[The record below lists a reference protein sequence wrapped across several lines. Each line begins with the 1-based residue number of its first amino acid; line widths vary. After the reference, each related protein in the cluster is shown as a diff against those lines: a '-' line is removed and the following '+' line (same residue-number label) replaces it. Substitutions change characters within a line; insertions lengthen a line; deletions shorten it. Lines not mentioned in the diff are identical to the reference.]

1 MSSMSPPEKPSSAP
15 RAPSRRTSTETREHI
30 LTVAATLFYADGIR
44 ATGVDTVASR
54 AEVAPTTLYRLFDS
68 KDDLVA
74 AYVERCSSRYKAVLA
89 TAMSSA
95 ASSPRGKLLAI
106 IDVFADEVQSPACRG
121 CPFLMVLAEFPD
133 PNSAAHAKAI
143 AHKAWL
149 RDLFHELV
157 GELALTTELRDAE
170 SLADGLALLAEGMY
184 GSVQALGPS
193 GPAAY
198 GRSCAEALIDA
209 AQRPA
214 DGAARPRA
222 PVSSLEVKP
231 SRESAPGGR

>member
-1 MSSMSPPEKPSSAP
+1 MSSMSSPDKRTSTP

-30 LTVAATLFYADGIR
+30 LSVAAKLFYAEGIR
-44 ATGVDTVASR
+44 ATGVDTVASQ

-95 ASSPRGKLLAI
+95 APSPPAKILSI
-106 IDVFADEVQSPACRG
+106 IDAFADDVQSPACRG
-121 CPFLMVLAEFPD
+121 CPFLMVLAEYPD
-133 PNSAAHAKAI
+133 PNSAAHAKAV

-157 GELALTTELRDAE
+157 GEFALTTQLRDAE
-170 SLADGLALLAEGMY
+170 SLAEGLVLLAEGMY

-193 GPAAY
+193 GPVTY

-209 AQRPA
+209 AQRI
-214 DGAARPRA
+214 R
-222 PVSSLEVKP
+222 SS
-231 SRESAPGGR
+231 

>member
-1 MSSMSPPEKPSSAP
+1 MSRVRTPDDPAAAARP
-15 RAPSRRTSTETREHI
+15 PSRRTSAETREHI
-30 LTVAATLFYADGIR
+30 LAVAARLFYAEGIR

-95 ASSPRGKLLAI
+95 APTPPGKILAI
-106 IDVFADEVQSPACRG
+106 IDAFADDVQSPACRG
-121 CPFLMVLAEFPD
+121 CPFLMVLAEYPD
-133 PNSAAHAKAI
+133 PDTGAHAKAV
-143 AHKAWL
+143 AHKAWV

-157 GELALTTELRDAE
+157 AELALTTELRDAE
-170 SLADGLALLAEGMY
+170 SLADGLVLLAEGMY

-193 GPAAY
+193 GPVTY
-198 GRSCAEALIDA
+198 GRACAEALIDA
-209 AQRPA
+209 AQRVA
-214 DGAARPRA
+214 DGATRPAAADSSMEIKA
-222 PVSSLEVKP
+222 PP
-231 SRESAPGGR
+231 ESAPGDH

>member
-1 MSSMSPPEKPSSAP
+1 MNSPANPISSL
-15 RAPSRRTSTETREHI
+15 RAPSRRTSAETREHV
-30 LTVAATLFYADGIR
+30 LTVAEKLFYTEGIR

-74 AYVERCSSRYKAVLA
+74 AYVERSSERYKAALSA
-89 TAMSSA
+89 AMSSA
-95 ASSPRGKLLAI
+95 APSPRGKILAI
-106 IDVFADEVQSPACRG
+106 IDAFADDVRAPSCRG
-121 CPFLMVLAEFPD
+121 CPFLMVLAEYPD
-133 PNSAAHAKAI
+133 PNCAAHAKAV
-143 AHKAWL
+143 AHKVWL

-193 GPAAY
+193 GPAVY
-198 GRSCAEALIDA
+198 GRTCAEALIDA
-209 AQRPA
+209 AQRELNCK
-214 DGAARPRA
+214 A
-222 PVSSLEVKP
+222 PDE
-231 SRESAPGGR
+231 SR